1 MEIHPIKHRLK
12 LFCGH
17 PANCPPLRD
26 RFFVHQQNL
35 PRKSPHTRM
44 NGPDLIAWKSDDPRE
59 KASTRRWLQR
69 ARSTVPHPAAAVRIP
84 LARSLRLLSRPKKF
98 APSLPIGT
106 NPTLRRRCV
115 WSSAAGVVCRRA
127 ARVEAR
133 GLRLGHTALRGG
145 GTASAPGRRKG
156 LRGRRAS
163 RAAEGAACACGMRH
177 AACGATHRRQDRSSM
192 YPGVL
197 RRIQAVRRPACLF
210 LARICRSGRR
220 SSSRPRWKCPAPR
233 RPSARAGGLLQQ
245 EVPLPSLLSL
255 LCPIWR

>member
-1 MEIHPIKHRLK
+1 
-12 LFCGH
+12 
-17 PANCPPLRD
+17 
-26 RFFVHQQNL
+26 
-35 PRKSPHTRM
+35 M

-127 ARVEAR
+127 
-133 GLRLGHTALRGG
+133 
-145 GTASAPGRRKG
+145 
-156 LRGRRAS
+156 S
-163 RAAEGAACACGMRH
+163 RAAEGASGRGRKGRPARAE
-177 AACGATHRRQDRSSM
+177 CGATHRRQDRSSM

-197 RRIQAVRRPACLF
+197 RRIQAVRRPARVSP
-210 LARICRSGRR
+210 ARIYRPGRWMWR
-220 SSSRPRWKCPAPR
+220 NKFEIYQFECTKHLNAP
-233 RPSARAGGLLQQ
+233 
-245 EVPLPSLLSL
+245 
-255 LCPIWR
+255 

>member
-1 MEIHPIKHRLK
+1 
-12 LFCGH
+12 
-17 PANCPPLRD
+17 
-26 RFFVHQQNL
+26 
-35 PRKSPHTRM
+35 M

-220 SSSRPRWKCPAPR
+220 SSSSPRWKCPAPR

-245 EVPLPSLLSL
+245 EAPLPSLLSL